1 VSLQLMPSQIFAP
14 DRKRLER
21 SAFFELTFAKGIADL
36 HNAIGVS
43 FPLHLGLKALVDGL
57 R

>member
-1 VSLQLMPSQIFAP
+1 MPSQIFAP